1 MASDQNVNPNDPS
14 PYPSADAAHA
24 AAMEFLLGRIDYERA
39 LAVPYRAREFKL
51 DRMRQLLRRLGDPQ
65 RTMPIIH
72 IAGTKGKGST
82 AAMIGAILTAA
93 GHRAGLFT
101 SPHFERIEER
111 LAVDAVPCSAE
122 EFTALIQHIRP
133 EVEAMD
139 RLVAEEDAEEDPDE
153 SGPTYFEITTAMAL
167 LHFARRKVDAA
178 VLEVG
183 LGGRLDSTNVCE
195 PCVSVIT
202 SISFD
207 HTRQLG
213 TTLAAIAREKAGII
227 KPGVPVV
234 SGVVEDEPRETI
246 RKICRTR
253 GCRLV
258 ERAVDFEFRYD
269 APRHMERKEEAG
281 RFDFCWHGR
290 DADDA
295 SAAAYDAVPLRLLGP
310 HQAANAAVALAT
322 IGELQRAGWKLPEA
336 AIRKGL
342 GEVSCPGRIEI
353 VRRRPVVVIDTA
365 HNGASI
371 EALVG
376 VLRESFSVGRRLL
389 MFAATQEKDL
399 RGMLDHLLGA
409 FDHVVFTRYKE
420 NPRAVPPEQL
430 QALAQELTASA
441 TERFAVF
448 ADPDEAWEAI
458 RRAAGP
464 EDLICI
470 TGSFFIAAEMRRR
483 AGV

>member
-1 MASDQNVNPNDPS
+1 MASDLDNT
-14 PYPSADAAHA
+14 AHA

-39 LAVPYRAREFKL
+39 LAVPYRSREFKL

-65 RTMPIIH
+65 QKMPIVH

-93 GHRAGLFT
+93 GYRTGLFT

-111 LAVDAVPCSAE
+111 LAVDGMACSAE
-122 EFTALIQHIRP
+122 EFTTLIGRIRP

-139 RLVAEEDAEEDPDE
+139 RLVAQEEPDE
-153 SGPTYFEITTAMAL
+153 TGPTYFEITTAMAL
-167 LHFARRKVDAA
+167 LHFAQREVDAA

-183 LGGRLDSTNVCE
+183 LGGRLDSTNVCQ

-213 TTLAAIAREKAGII
+213 TTLASIAREKAGII
-227 KPGVPVV
+227 KPGIPVV
-234 SGVVEDEPRETI
+234 SGVVKDEPRETI
-246 RKICRTR
+246 REICRQR

-258 ERAVDFEFRYD
+258 GRSVDFDFHYD
-269 APRHMERKEEAG
+269 PPRHMEREEEAG
-281 RFDFCWHGR
+281 RLDFQYDGR
-290 DADDA
+290 E
-295 SAAAYDAVPLRLLGP
+295 AYNALPLRLLGP
-310 HQAANAAVALAT
+310 HQAANAAVALAV
-322 IGELQRAGWKLPEA
+322 IVELQQAGWKLPEA
-336 AIRKGL
+336 AIRRGL

-365 HNGASI
+365 HNPASI

-376 VLRESFSVGRRLL
+376 VLRDSFSVRRRLL

-399 RGMLDHLLGA
+399 RGMIGHLLEA
-409 FDHVVFTRYKE
+409 FDDVVLTRYKD
-420 NPRAVPPEQL
+420 NPRAVPPEEL
-430 QALAQELTASA
+430 QALAEEMTGR
-441 TERFAVF
+441 RFGLF
-448 ADPDEAWEAI
+448 ADPAEAFEAI
-458 RRAAGP
+458 RRDAGP

-483 AGV
+483 LGV